1 MARNERL
8 PLEASWTK
16 AEDGWVVTLPLRAER
31 VEVTRETVETEEVVV
46 RTEVERDVERVQAE
60 ALREELRVE
69 TRGDAEV
76 TQRL

>member
-1 MARNERL
+1 MARMERL
-8 PLEASWTK
+8 PLDADWTRS
-16 AEDGWVVTLPLRAER
+16 EDGWLITLPLRAER
-31 VEVTRETVETEEVVV
+31 IEVTREAVETEELVV
-46 RTEVERDVERVQAE
+46 RTEVVRNVERVQAE